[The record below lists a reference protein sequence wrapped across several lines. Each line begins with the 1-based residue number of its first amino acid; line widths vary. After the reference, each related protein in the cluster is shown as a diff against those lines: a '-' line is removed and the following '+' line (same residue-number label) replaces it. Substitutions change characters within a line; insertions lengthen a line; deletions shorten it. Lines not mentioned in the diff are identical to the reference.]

1 MRSTSN
7 SNVEVLNSQNNSRVG
22 IWQQAGCCA
31 LVKEHTQVKNRIIKT
46 WYEINHSD
54 LTEDEIRLYLNK
66 LIEIGIP
73 YTYIIDSNKRVT
85 ITFPTNDLV
94 SYQEGYVYFIFLR
107 YLWSSYYT
115 GLVKTALD
123 IISITDIDIFRAIQ
137 LAHHEKNY
145 SGGHSLYFENTG
157 VGCIYNYKDF
167 KTGLKNTSVSY
178 INVFFSR
185 QYNLFVL
192 NTTPVRE
199 AYVKLT
205 STLRSKFQKLLN
217 DKFFLFPNVKS
228 LITSKKYKEA
238 LSEIERLSKIYN
250 FATPQEAKQ
259 VVTPVFLKEIEVFL
273 KEEFQADLHKEE
285 LDTIKKCSDYLATVN
300 LSKLFNTEV
309 KSVSVDKKVSV
320 GDVVMYQENN
330 IIFIGVKHTGN
341 IIKIMQATTPIGFN
355 SCSYFKGNEG
365 RMIQNNQLLLKVNV
379 ELGEN

>member
-1 MRSTSN
+1 MRNTSN
-7 SNVEVLNSQNNSRVG
+7 SNVEVLNSNGTRVG
-22 IWQQAGCCA
+22 IWVAAGCCA
-31 LVKEHTQVKNRIIKT
+31 LVKDHTQVKNRIIKT
-46 WYEINHSD
+46 WYEIKNSD

-73 YTYIIDSNKRVT
+73 YTYIIDNGRVT
-85 ITFPTNDLV
+85 ISFPTDNLV

-107 YLWSSYYT
+107 YLWSNYYT
-115 GLVKTALD
+115 GLVKTTLD
-123 IISITDIDIFRAIQ
+123 IISTTDIDIFRAIQ

-145 SGGHSLYFENTG
+145 SSGHSLYFENTG
-157 VGCIYNYKDF
+157 VGCIYNYDDF
-167 KTGLKNTSVSY
+167 KTGLKNTHVSY

-185 QYNLFVL
+185 QYNANVYSTSPVKEIYYKL
-192 NTTPVRE
+192 NNTLQS
-199 AYVKLT
+199 KL
-205 STLRSKFQKLLN
+205 QKLLN

-228 LITSKKYKEA
+228 LITSKKYNEA

-250 FATPQEAKQ
+250 FTTPKEAKQ
-259 VVTPVFLKEIEVFL
+259 TVTPVFLKEIEVFL
-273 KEEFQADLHKEE
+273 KEEFQVDLHKEE

-330 IIFIGVKHTGN
+330 VIFIGVKHTGN

-365 RMIQNNQLLLKVNV
+365 RIVQNNQLLLKVNV